1 MPVSHS
7 ARMPPIRENGMLA
20 MMTSALANDLN
31 ASKSKRKMIRME
43 IGTMMARRFMARSWF
58 SNSAAQGAE
67 GGELGERHVGA
78 GRRRNE
84 QLLHARELALLLLQ
98 THGDREAALA
108 FPHLRHR
115 LAAERALDHV
125 LHVADVDAV
134 ARGARPVD
142 AHLDLRQLAQA
153 IDEAARHARH
163 GLHLLQYR
171 DRQVAQ
177 RLEVLAEH
185 LDHDLAV
192 DLRDRLEDVVAD
204 R

>member
-1 MPVSHS
+1 
-7 ARMPPIRENGMLA
+7 MPPMRENGMLA

-58 SNSAAQGAE
+58 SNSPAHGAE

-125 LHVADVDAV
+125 LHVSDIHAV
-134 ARGARPVD
+134 TRGPGAVNP
-142 AHLDLRQLAQA
+142 HLDLRQLAEA
-153 IDEAARHARH
+153 IDEGARHARH
-163 GLHLLQYR
+163 GLHLLQHLER
-171 DRQVAQ
+171 ELAQLLQVI
-177 RLEVLAEH
+177 AEH
-185 LDHDLAV
+185 LDDDLPV
-192 DLRDRLEDVVAD
+192 DLG
-204 R
+204 